1 MEGQNDILMIYLR
14 VSQRMSR
21 LFRCHLEKLRLTFPQ
36 ALALNVLGEEGPLP
50 ISVLAERTG
59 SANSTVSG
67 IVDRLE
73 RLGLARRERSGLDR
87 RVVYVAVTEQYQR
100 LREQSQTDVASYF
113 DSVLTAMGEEDRRRV
128 ADALLRLD
136 RLLADQ
142 EAQELPDCSSPS

>member
-67 IVDRLE
+67 IVDRL
-73 RLGLARRERSGLDR
+73 
-87 RVVYVAVTEQYQR
+87 
-100 LREQSQTDVASYF
+100 
-113 DSVLTAMGEEDRRRV
+113 
-128 ADALLRLD
+128 
-136 RLLADQ
+136 
-142 EAQELPDCSSPS
+142 